1 MLNMKLHSGLRI
13 ESFAI
18 IKIRDVFHKARQ
30 IFQVLTN
37 YKQVSRY
44 IGQHIFYE
52 CQVFRAK
59 ILSIKLQRFYIS
71 SVKDLVKST
80 WIY

>member
-1 MLNMKLHSGLRI
+1 MKIRVYGSKAF
-13 ESFAI
+13 SFAI

-37 YKQVSRY
+37 YKQVSCY

-52 CQVFRAK
+52 FHVFRAK
-59 ILSIKLQRFYIS
+59 ILSIKLQRFYTS
-71 SVKDLVKST
+71 SVKH
-80 WIY
+80 

>member
-1 MLNMKLHSGLRI
+1 MLNTKLHSGLRI

-30 IFQVLTN
+30 VFQVLTN
-37 YKQVSRY
+37 YKQVSCY

-71 SVKDLVKST
+71 LVKDLVK
-80 WIY
+80 